1 MASSLLIVFLCI
13 TGVYFAQSIL
23 IPLILAALVSILLSP
38 VVDFLHQKLKI
49 PHVIAVVLTIAAS
62 SLLIA
67 FILLLLS
74 RQVSS
79 VSDDW
84 PQIRS
89 HVLSIY
95 QDIQDWV
102 RKTFHVSYRK
112 QQNYIQQATS
122 ELMQN
127 SRSIVGSTLGTFS
140 SVMVKLTLALIYTIL
155 ILIYRNLFIAFLYK
169 KVAPPYHVVL
179 HNILHQVK
187 TVVGGY
193 IIGLIIEMVIVATM
207 LWIGLAIIGIK
218 YALFLAAFA
227 AILNLVP
234 YIGIWIGAIVAM
246 AFTLGTSAD
255 FRTILEVLAL
265 YVVTHMIDANVLLT
279 RVVSSKVKINA
290 LVSMLGVISGA
301 ALMGIWGTFLA
312 LPVIAVMKVIF
323 DRVPGLEPWGYLLGD
338 EVPDNFSWGP
348 SEIIDPA
355 PPANSAPAPGLQE
368 SPH

>member
-1 MASSLLIVFLCI
+1 
-13 TGVYFAQSIL
+13 
-23 IPLILAALVSILLSP
+23 
-38 VVDFLHQKLKI
+38 
-49 PHVIAVVLTIAAS
+49 
-62 SLLIA
+62 
-67 FILLLLS
+67 
-74 RQVSS
+74 
-79 VSDDW
+79 
-84 PQIRS
+84 
-89 HVLSIY
+89 
-95 QDIQDWV
+95 
-102 RKTFHVSYRK
+102 
-112 QQNYIQQATS
+112 
-122 ELMQN
+122 
-127 SRSIVGSTLGTFS
+127 
-140 SVMVKLTLALIYTIL
+140 
-155 ILIYRNLFIAFLYK
+155 
-169 KVAPPYHVVL
+169 
-179 HNILHQVK
+179 
-187 TVVGGY
+187 
-193 IIGLIIEMVIVATM
+193 MVIVATM

-338 EVPDNFSWGP
+338 EVPDDFSWGP